1 MYQVIGGVRSRAMRV
16 LWMLEELG
24 VPFEHIQASPGS
36 AEVKAVNPTG
46 KVPVLVVDGT
56 AITDS
61 SAILTYLADKHGAL
75 TFPPGTLERARQD
88 GLMHKVLDELD
99 AVLWTA
105 ARHSFVLP
113 EDQRM
118 PEIKGPLKW
127 EFVRSCDS
135 LAEAMGE
142 GPYLMGETFTIA
154 DIVCAHCLSW
164 AINAKFAF
172 ENEAL
177 RQYLDRCWDRDAF
190 KRAAAL

>member
-36 AEVKAVNPTG
+36 AEVKAVNPSG

-142 GPYLMGETFTIA
+142 GPHLMGETFTIA

-172 ENEAL
+172 KNEAL
-177 RQYLDRCWDRDAF
+177 RQYLDRCRDRDAF